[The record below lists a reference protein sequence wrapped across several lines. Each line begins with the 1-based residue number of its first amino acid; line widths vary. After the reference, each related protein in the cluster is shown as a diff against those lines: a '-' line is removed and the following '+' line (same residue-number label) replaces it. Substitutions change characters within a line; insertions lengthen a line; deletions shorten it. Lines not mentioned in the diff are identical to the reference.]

1 MVCNSIS
8 SLFLSRVLVVVF
20 PSLNMEI
27 YLRGLCN
34 VKIYIATFQKKM
46 RLLKRHFE
54 RRMPMSSPNEN
65 FQAIE

>member
-27 YLRGLCN
+27 YLRGLSN

-54 RRMPMSSPNEN
+54 RRMPMSSPDEN